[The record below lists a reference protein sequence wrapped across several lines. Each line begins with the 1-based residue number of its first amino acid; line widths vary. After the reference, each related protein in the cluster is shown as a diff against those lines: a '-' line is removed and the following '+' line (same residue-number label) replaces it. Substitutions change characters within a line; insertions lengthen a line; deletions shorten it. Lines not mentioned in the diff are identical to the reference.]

1 MKIRER
7 EKNLVGQFNN
17 NKLKFHESTYH
28 YSSEEKENDFVKSQ
42 FKTSEEFIKYQ
53 EYRKEWHRRADKID
67 SGVVP
72 LAVICELVS
81 TCDLKCEMC
90 YTNTPEFQDAIIG
103 AQRVLPWDTV
113 VSVIDE
119 CVEIGVYSILFSW
132 RGESTLYRSKGS
144 DGKFHDFADVL
155 DYARTR
161 GILEVTSLTNG
172 RNLSGK
178 LIEKIVLAQ
187 PNWISFSVDGMDE
200 GYGKI
205 RKSLKAEEAED
216 PFQVVVSNIKKM
228 IEIRDTLGFTRPQ
241 IRTNTIFPPISND
254 PERYKTFMEEIG
266 VGLVTVNELLD
277 FRGAELPEE
286 AISDNWFCQYPFQRL
301 VISANSIIM
310 PCPGAHNEEDELVLG
325 RYMGASS
332 KQIVKNGKT
341 KTTNYAEI
349 SLKQAWGS
357 QKLKKIHKLHREN
370 RRKEILS
377 CKHCRHGAV
386 THGVDWI
393 PEDWDMERM
402 EWRGRMWRE

>member
-1 MKIRER
+1 MNMRER
-7 EKNLVGQFNN
+7 EKDLVDQFNN
-17 NKLKFHESTYH
+17 NNLKFKETTYH
-28 YSSEEKENDFVKSQ
+28 FSSKEKEEQFVKAQ
-42 FKTSEEFIKYQ
+42 FETPEQLARYR
-53 EYRKEWHRRADKID
+53 EYRLEWHRRSNEFDAGKF
-67 SGVVP
+67 P
-72 LAVICELVS
+72 LTVICELVS
-81 TCDLKCEMC
+81 VCNLHCSMC
-90 YTNTPEFQDAIIG
+90 YTNTPEFQEAIIG
-103 AQRVLPWDTV
+103 VQRVLPWDTV

-144 DGKFHDFADVL
+144 DGKLHDFADVL

-172 RNLSGK
+172 RNLSDK

-187 PNWISFSVDGMDE
+187 PNWISFSVDGMDD

-228 IEIRDTLGFTRPQ
+228 VEIRDTLGFTRPQ

-254 PERYKTFMEEIG
+254 PEKYKTFMEEIG

-341 KTTNYAEI
+341 KTINYAEI
-349 SLKQAWGS
+349 SLKQAWGL
-357 QKLKKIHKLHREN
+357 QKLKKIHKLHRDN
-370 RRKEILS
+370 RRKEIMS